1 MAEREQYE
9 RNAYLDQLST
19 EELEEIL
26 RLDAMKPGQENEEAI
41 FHILEVLEKREQE
54 NPTRG
59 IPDVEQAWKEF
70 QTYYNIPEGEGQSLY
85 PMGDTEYAKELPE
98 ETEKVIRFRPK
109 KSLIVALIAVL
120 LFGSMITVQVSGID
134 VFGAIGR
141 WTEETFQFSIP
152 TEAAKNTENM
162 DQVFYDA
169 AEEVGIPEQFL
180 PLGYLKGYEPM
191 EPERHCVEDY
201 MESVSC
207 EYYNEKEDNGYLVMV
222 AHYHD
227 PSDLEATIYEKDDG
241 EVVTYQS
248 NGRMFYI
255 FSNVNTFTAT
265 WSDGSF
271 EITIIGDVELEQMEK
286 IIDLIGE

>member
-1 MAEREQYE
+1 
-9 RNAYLDQLST
+9 
-19 EELEEIL
+19 
-26 RLDAMKPGQENEEAI
+26 
-41 FHILEVLEKREQE
+41 
-54 NPTRG
+54 
-59 IPDVEQAWKEF
+59 
-70 QTYYNIPEGEGQSLY
+70 
-85 PMGDTEYAKELPE
+85 
-98 ETEKVIRFRPK
+98 
-109 KSLIVALIAVL
+109 
-120 LFGSMITVQVSGID
+120 
-134 VFGAIGR
+134 
-141 WTEETFQFSIP
+141 
-152 TEAAKNTENM
+152 
-162 DQVFYDA
+162 
-169 AEEVGIPEQFL
+169 
-180 PLGYLKGYEPM
+180 M

-207 EYYNEKEDNGYLVMV
+207 AYYNEKEDNGYLVMV

-227 PSDLEATIYEKDDG
+227 PSDLEATIYEKDAG